1 MARPVSTRQ
10 APAQGYLN
18 VTVTEPVTHSD
29 TIGSFVSYKVNT
41 VTDRSDFPYGQ
52 VRVWLLWLDLM
63 CSCGENGTW
72 LV

>member
-1 MARPVSTRQ
+1 MARPVSTRS

-52 VRVWLLWLDLM
+52 VSWAAFDGLLGCALGGKERL
-63 CSCGENGTW
+63 
-72 LV
+72 L